1 MKKNLKMF
9 LTAIVILTAFILTS
23 CGSKQ
28 LSKIALN
35 ENLDDIAFVYPFDE
49 KDFFEPTQGIYSLME
64 KDGKLEITLEFVKK
78 KKNQRKKYSV
88 EKFSMMP
95 VDGDGR
101 SILIDGD
108 DVEFQALDRQKK
120 ADELLNAAVGDKVK
134 VTFTYLPKD
143 KESKSKIVEN
153 FVKCS
158 VELEMEEIEKSLKL
172 PQRGE
177 VVTGS
182 VVLVKDEY
190 VVVNLG
196 CKKDGMLPAEEVGL
210 EEGQT
215 LCEMF
220 KEGDEVQAKVIKT
233 DDADDNFESYVEV

>member
-1 MKKNLKMF
+1 M
-9 LTAIVILTAFILTS
+9 ILTAFILTS

-158 VELEMEEIEKSLKL
+158 VELEMEEIEDE
-172 PQRGE
+172 PE
-177 VVTGS
+177 EIVVKEENVDVDALLNELEGMLNRLAKMDDLS
-182 VVLVKDEY
+182 DEY
-190 VVVNLG
+190 DNLE
-196 CKKDGMLPAEEVGL
+196 DRIMSLMDRIEHL
-210 EEGQT
+210 EMSDAQEKRYDK
-215 LCEMF
+215 L
-220 KEGDEVQAKVIKT
+220 
-233 DDADDNFESYVEV
+233 DDKFDNI

>member
-158 VELEMEEIEKSLKL
+158 VELEMEEIEDE
-172 PQRGE
+172 PE
-177 VVTGS
+177 EIVVKEENVDVDALLNELEGMLNRLAKMDDLS
-182 VVLVKDEY
+182 DEY
-190 VVVNLG
+190 DNLE
-196 CKKDGMLPAEEVGL
+196 DRIMSLMDRIEHL
-210 EEGQT
+210 EMSDAQEKRYDK
-215 LCEMF
+215 L
-220 KEGDEVQAKVIKT
+220 
-233 DDADDNFESYVEV
+233 DDKFDNI

>member
-143 KESKSKIVEN
+143 KESKSKIVGN

-158 VELEMEEIEKSLKL
+158 VELEMEEIEDE
-172 PQRGE
+172 PE
-177 VVTGS
+177 EIVVKEENVDVDALLNELEGMLNRLAKMDDLS
-182 VVLVKDEY
+182 DEY
-190 VVVNLG
+190 DNLE
-196 CKKDGMLPAEEVGL
+196 DRIMSLMDRIEHL
-210 EEGQT
+210 EMSDAQEKRYDK
-215 LCEMF
+215 L
-220 KEGDEVQAKVIKT
+220 
-233 DDADDNFESYVEV
+233 DDKFDNI